1 MLLLCSCRSW
11 FAAAI
16 GWGAQCRC
24 CSVSAGG
31 PFGAAPRQGVMRSL
45 YLQEGGGA
53 LLAWGSRVGWR
64 WVPALYPGCFLLHLH
79 RAILI
84 PKGRAWSE
92 DVHNNRLP

>member
-45 YLQEGGGA
+45 YLQEGGGLCWPGA
-53 LLAWGSRVGWR
+53 PAWGGG
-64 WVPALYPGCFLLHLH
+64 GCLPSI
-79 RAILI
+79 RAASSSTFT
-84 PKGRAWSE
+84 GQS
-92 DVHNNRLP
+92 

>member
-24 CSVSAGG
+24 CSVSVGG

-45 YLQEGGGA
+45 YLQEGGTSVGLGLPRGVEVGA
-53 LLAWGSRVGWR
+53 CPLSGLLPPS
-64 WVPALYPGCFLLHLH
+64 PGNLN
-79 RAILI
+79 
-84 PKGRAWSE
+84 PKRKSL
-92 DVHNNRLP
+92 V